1 MVETQTWQPG
11 NATAATLKPVLVL
24 LQLFQENLSPLFNK
38 TLAHFNL
45 TDPLE
50 QSNLTEA
57 AWIEA
62 QNMHAINGMMY
73 CWLPG
78 LIIPSNATG

>member
-1 MVETQTWQPG
+1 MR
-11 NATAATLKPVLVL
+11 VL

-38 TLAHFNL
+38 TLAYFNL

-50 QSNLTEA
+50 QSNLTDA
-57 AWIEA
+57 DWIEA